1 MASTRS
7 LQPRLF
13 DFIAPLH
20 EGDAAPNR
28 IALQRLMLLRLFVT
42 LTCLLALVILLPFT
56 DIEVPVAAVIAI
68 VLSVFVSVI
77 AGYWRLRHSTAIAA
91 GELLGH
97 LLIDAALLVALLSVT
112 GGVSNPLISYLLVLL
127 AVSATLLPRVMAVSF
142 AVGSIAVYTLFLLLD
157 LSSGQQ
163 MSMGPENQ
171 QMTFQLHLVGMW
183 VIFVVSAAL
192 ITVFVTRMAEA
203 IRARELNLA
212 QAREDALRGEQLI
225 AIGTLAAGT
234 AHALG
239 TPLSTMSVLL
249 SDLDGVAM
257 EHLASPEVKEDISTL
272 RQQVTRCRNSLTQLT
287 RYYHKDERHAER
299 STTLQDFA
307 ADIRDYLVNIHPT
320 SNIKLDMQNVD
331 NKRLK
336 SDPSIKH
343 AVINIIENGIKAARH
358 EVHVRV
364 KTLAAARRD
373 SPDQES
379 VEILITDDGP
389 GIPEEVMAN
398 LGEPFISVR
407 NQGMGLGIYLAN
419 ASIQRLGGS
428 IEMSNAQGG
437 GAQTRILLPLL
448 GDTGEAS

>member
-171 QMTFQLHLVGMW
+171 QMTFQLHLVD
-183 VIFVVSAAL
+183 SADN
-192 ITVFVTRMAEA
+192 VTWSP
-203 IRARELNLA
+203 LNWL
-212 QAREDALRGEQLI
+212 QREDGR
-225 AIGTLAAGT
+225 
-234 AHALG
+234 
-239 TPLSTMSVLL
+239 
-249 SDLDGVAM
+249 
-257 EHLASPEVKEDISTL
+257 
-272 RQQVTRCRNSLTQLT
+272 
-287 RYYHKDERHAER
+287 
-299 STTLQDFA
+299 
-307 ADIRDYLVNIHPT
+307 
-320 SNIKLDMQNVD
+320 
-331 NKRLK
+331 
-336 SDPSIKH
+336 
-343 AVINIIENGIKAARH
+343 
-358 EVHVRV
+358 
-364 KTLAAARRD
+364 
-373 SPDQES
+373 
-379 VEILITDDGP
+379 
-389 GIPEEVMAN
+389 
-398 LGEPFISVR
+398 PFIS
-407 NQGMGLGIYLAN
+407 
-419 ASIQRLGGS
+419 
-428 IEMSNAQGG
+428 
-437 GAQTRILLPLL
+437 LL
-448 GDTGEAS
+448 